1 MQNHE
6 GRTEGMTLGKSKED
20 YLEAVLMIAEEKG
33 PGRAVHSIDIAR
45 QLHFSK
51 ASVSHAVKTLREQ
64 GFLLMDDDGSLHLT
78 ETGTAVARNVY
89 ERHRFLTKHLVSLGV
104 APEQAE
110 HDACE
115 MEHVISEETFE
126 KLKAEYQCEL

>member
-1 MQNHE
+1 
-6 GRTEGMTLGKSKED
+6 
-20 YLEAVLMIAEEKG
+20 
-33 PGRAVHSIDIAR
+33 
-45 QLHFSK
+45 
-51 ASVSHAVKTLREQ
+51 
-64 GFLLMDDDGSLHLT
+64 MDDDGSLHLT
-78 ETGTAVARNVY
+78 ETGMTIAQNVY

-126 KLKAEYQCEL
+126 KLKAEYQSEL